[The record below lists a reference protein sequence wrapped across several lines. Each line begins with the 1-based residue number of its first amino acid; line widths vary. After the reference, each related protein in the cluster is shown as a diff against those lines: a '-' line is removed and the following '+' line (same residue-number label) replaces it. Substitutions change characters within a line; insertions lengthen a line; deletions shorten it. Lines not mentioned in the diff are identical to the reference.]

1 MTGRSWRRKNPLA
14 PGAESELLAVL
25 GVTFTIPPDGAG
37 MWVYG
42 LRDGDPGTFYIGQS
56 EHILTRLG
64 AHRKTFGDTLVSV
77 WLVPCTSVWSMTVT
91 EDFLIDRLQP
101 RMNVHG
107 MANEEALIKARIA
120 RRAARTRAVHEGLAA
135 AGLPSGAPTGTGR
148 ADFRAALRAAAR
160 EAARPAGGSR

>member
-1 MTGRSWRRKNPLA
+1 MAGMSWRRKQPA
-14 PGAESELLAVL
+14 DFGQAVSEKALLGVL

-91 EDFLIDRLQP
+91 EDFLIEQ
-101 RMNVHG
+101 
-107 MANEEALIKARIA
+107 
-120 RRAARTRAVHEGLAA
+120 AA
-135 AGLPSGAPTGTGR
+135 AAHER
-148 ADFRAALRAAAR
+148 ARD
-160 EAARPAGGSR
+160 GQ